1 MTPARAAQA
10 AALVYALI
18 VPLTAPAQQ
27 PAAAATGPV
36 SMWLTTPDQANL
48 LTPQPVSAV
57 GPGDPAL
64 PTIVVDPTRTFQPIE
79 GFGASLT
86 ESAAH
91 VISTSPNR
99 DAVMRALFD
108 RGTGA
113 GLTYLRQPIGAS
125 DFAVGSHY
133 TYDDMPPGQ
142 TDLGLSRFSIDRD
155 RAEILPLLRQAK
167 QLNPDLKVMAAP
179 WSPPAWMKTGDS
191 LVGGQ
196 LKDDDQVYRAYA
208 QYFVRFLKDYA
219 AAGVTVDA
227 ISVQNEPQNRH
238 PRQYPGTDLR
248 PQQEARL
255 IGILGPALTAAGLQT
270 RIIAFDHNWALH
282 PDDQDPADPPDPNYA
297 RTVLADQRARPYIA
311 GIAYHCYFGDPSAQ
325 SALHQDFPDV
335 PIYFTECS
343 GVRSAQPA
351 NTFRDT
357 LRWQTRNLV
366 IGAVRNWARTAI
378 TWNLALD
385 AAGGPHLGGCDT
397 CTGVVTVDGGQVT
410 RNAEYHV
417 LGHASKFLQPGAVRV
432 DSAVPGSLGNVAFR
446 NPDGTVVLV
455 VLNDTDS
462 GQTRF
467 TVRTGGS
474 SFSAT
479 LPAGA
484 VATFVQPPGG
494 GTGGR
499 AGAITGVGGKCVDVA
514 GANTGNGT
522 PIQLW
527 TCTGT
532 GAQSWTV
539 GDAGTLTA
547 LGKCADITFGATGN
561 GAKVQLYDCNG
572 TGAQVWQPQPNG
584 TLRNPQSEKC
594 LDATDRS
601 SADGTRLQIW
611 DCHGDPNQVWH
622 LPA

>member
-18 VPLTAPAQQ
+18 VPLTNAAAE
-27 PAAAATGPV
+27 PAAAAAPATT
-36 SMWLTTPDQANL
+36 MWLTTADQANL
-48 LTPQPVSAV
+48 LTPQPPEAL
-57 GPGDPAL
+57 GAADPAL
-64 PTIVVDPTRTFQPIE
+64 PTIAVDPNGTRQPVE
-79 GFGASLT
+79 GFGASIT

-91 VISTSPNR
+91 VISTSSSR
-99 DAVMRALFD
+99 DAIMRALFHRTD
-108 RGTGA
+108 GI
-113 GLTYLRQPIGAS
+113 GLSYLRQPMGAS
-125 DFAVGSHY
+125 DFVVGSAY
-133 TYDDMPPGQ
+133 TYDDMAPGQ
-142 TDLGLSRFSIDRD
+142 ADLDLTRFSIDRD
-155 RAEILPLLRQAK
+155 RREILPLLRQAK
-167 QLNPDLKVMAAP
+167 DLNPDLKILAVP
-179 WSPPAWMKTGDS
+179 WSPPAWMKTTGS

-208 QYFVRFLKDYA
+208 QYFIRFLKDYA
-219 AAGVTVDA
+219 DAGVPVDT

-238 PRQYPGTDLR
+238 PKGYPGTDLR

-255 IGILGPALTAAGLQT
+255 IALLGQALVDAHLPT
-270 RIIAFDHNWALH
+270 RILAYDHNWALH

-297 RTVLADQRARPYIA
+297 RTVLSDPRARPFIA
-311 GIAYHCYFGDPSAQ
+311 GVAYHCYFGDPSAQ
-325 SALHQDFPDV
+325 SALHQDFSDV

-385 AAGGPHLGGCDT
+385 PSGGPHVGGCDT
-397 CTGVVTVDGGQVT
+397 CTGVVTVDGGQFT
-410 RNAEYHV
+410 RNAEYAL
-417 LGHASKFLQPGAVRV
+417 LGHASKFVRKDAVRV
-432 DSAVPGSLGNVAFR
+432 DSTVPGSLANVAFR

-455 VLNDTDS
+455 VLNDTDAGS
-462 GQTRF
+462 ARF

-474 SFSAT
+474 AFSAT

-484 VATFVQPPGG
+484 VATFVQTAG

-499 AGAITGVGGKCVDVA
+499 TGPITGTGAKCVDVA

-522 PIQLW
+522 AIQLW
-527 TCTGT
+527 TCNGT
-532 GAQSWTV
+532 GAQRWTV
-539 GDAGTLTA
+539 GEAGTLTA
-547 LGKCADITFGATGN
+547 LGKCADVTSGGTGN
-561 GAKVQLYDCNG
+561 GTKVQLWDCNG
-572 TGAQVWQPQPNG
+572 TGAQVWVPQPDG
-584 TLRNPQSEKC
+584 TLRNPQSGRC

-611 DCHGDPNQVWH
+611 DCHGDANQVWH